1 MHDSDQPTVTDDEKL
16 ARFVMYSKWV
26 RSSDST
32 VRPDAF
38 VPYPY
43 PDLSVTRH
51 RGLTDA
57 DIWRIGQGMADGR
70 TVSLYGRAD
79 VVASAV
85 RRQNLSV
92 QAAPVPGNANHAN
105 IAGWPP
111 EKPQQKIIAQRLAAA
126 ATFAPRSGTQP

>member
-70 TVSLYGRAD
+70 TVSLR
-79 VVASAV
+79 
-85 RRQNLSV
+85 
-92 QAAPVPGNANHAN
+92 
-105 IAGWPP
+105 
-111 EKPQQKIIAQRLAAA
+111 
-126 ATFAPRSGTQP
+126 T